1 MKKIKVFFQLNI
13 GWQLFS
19 LFWLILSGLAGYYL
33 VFSFLNKAWF
43 TFLLMMFPFCFVL
56 FTFIRFEHH
65 RIVFFNKYISIPD
78 DWLGMRSKIQFTTI
92 IHYDEIEDVR
102 IIWSENN
109 SVNDRIPI
117 QMPSSLILK
126 PYIEIMCKD
135 GNTKRIFI
143 MYFTRKQ
150 KIKIIDEIK
159 SRVYQSDDNRIFQ
172 DTLEIVD
179 KPHSGRI
186 II

>member
-1 MKKIKVFFQLNI
+1 MKKTKIFFQLNI

-19 LFWLILSGLAGYYL
+19 LFWLILSVLAGYYL
-33 VFSFLNKAWF
+33 VFSFLNKTWF
-43 TFLLMMFPFCFVL
+43 VFLLLIFPFCFVL

-65 RIVFFNKYISIPD
+65 RIVFLNKSISIPD
-78 DWLGMRSKIQFTTI
+78 DWLGMRSKIQFKTI

-102 IIWSENN
+102 IIWSEEN
-109 SVNDRIPI
+109 SVNERIPI
-117 QMPSSLILK
+117 QMPSSLVLK
-126 PYIEIMCKD
+126 PYLEITCKD
-135 GNTKRIFI
+135 GKTKRIFV

-159 SRVYQSDDNRIFQ
+159 SRVYQSGDTRVFK

-179 KPHSGRI
+179 GAYSGGI